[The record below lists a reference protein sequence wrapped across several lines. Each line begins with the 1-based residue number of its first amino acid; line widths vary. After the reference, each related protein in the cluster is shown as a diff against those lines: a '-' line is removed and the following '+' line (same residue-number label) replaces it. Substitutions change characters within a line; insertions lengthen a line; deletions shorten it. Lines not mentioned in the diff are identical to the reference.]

1 LTSKFAY
8 AILHT
13 MSIERACELILGEE
27 IARMIFCQQGLP
39 WAILAASAMATKDH
53 DIMALSTLACCL
65 EKQKRNIDRAILR

>member
-1 LTSKFAY
+1 MRIAY
-8 AILHT
+8 IGT
-13 MSIERACELILGEE
+13 MSMSIERACELILGGE
-27 IARMIFCQQGLP
+27 IARKIIGQQGLP